1 MIALTMVVA
10 GIILCAVAM
19 INSILEFEKV
29 KLFDPIFCIIAS
41 VGLITILAG
50 VVLRITGDRKIRRM
64 RIFREKHRVNLDTIV
79 LSYAMVNK
87 TPRKNLKDLHFYLLS
102 EGVADISLKR
112 LRAMVN
118 NTLTNIRMDKI
129 KPSLMSK
136 LFTDDGKLRRYRFA
150 SDYCPKCGVF
160 KNYHKECGF
169 CGYHEMSK

>member
-10 GIILCAVAM
+10 GIILATAAV
-19 INSILEFEKV
+19 IHSIWKHQRME
-29 KLFDPIFCIIAS
+29 IFNWIFLTTAAAG
-41 VGLITILAG
+41 VLLILAG
-50 VVLRITGDRKIRRM
+50 FATRVTGDRKLK
-64 RIFREKHRVNLDTIV
+64 RIQNSPKKSREFLNTIV

-87 TPRKNLKDLHFYLLS
+87 EPRKNLKDLHFYLLS
-102 EGVADISLKR
+102 EGIADISLKR

-129 KPSLMSK
+129 KPPLMSK
-136 LFTDDGKLRRYRFA
+136 LFADDGKLRRYRFA